1 MMRLIDADALRE
13 EWLYNGANEYI
24 YDTNSFLDSIDEQ
37 PTVDAAPVVH
47 GRWIQRKD
55 HCECSVCNST
65 EKCPAPFCWN
75 CGAKMDN
82 GWRTTRCD

>member
-1 MMRLIDADALRE
+1 MTGIAAII
-13 EWLYNGANEYI
+13 G
-24 YDTNSFLDSIDEQ
+24 EQ